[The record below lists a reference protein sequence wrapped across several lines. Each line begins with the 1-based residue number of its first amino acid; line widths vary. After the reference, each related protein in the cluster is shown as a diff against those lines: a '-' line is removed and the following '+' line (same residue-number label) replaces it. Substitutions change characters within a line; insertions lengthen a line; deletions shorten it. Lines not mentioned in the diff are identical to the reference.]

1 MKIYGI
7 WARIINAKN
16 THSHKNHT
24 GSGTKYDS
32 KFCYIKNAA
41 VAAKKNGK
49 NIRIEAK

>member
-16 THSHKNHT
+16 THKNHT